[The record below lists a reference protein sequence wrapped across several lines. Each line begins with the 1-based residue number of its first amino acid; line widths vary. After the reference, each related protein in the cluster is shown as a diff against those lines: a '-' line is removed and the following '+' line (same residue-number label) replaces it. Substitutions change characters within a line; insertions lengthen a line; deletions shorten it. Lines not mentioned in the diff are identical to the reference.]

1 MCLQAPYYPI
11 KNVFPGYAAKR
22 KRFLDKLESKRSRPL
37 YFFAA
42 TNQRPFSNHR

>member
-22 KRFLDKLESKRSRPL
+22 KRFLDKLGQYRRMVL
-37 YFFAA
+37 
-42 TNQRPFSNHR
+42 